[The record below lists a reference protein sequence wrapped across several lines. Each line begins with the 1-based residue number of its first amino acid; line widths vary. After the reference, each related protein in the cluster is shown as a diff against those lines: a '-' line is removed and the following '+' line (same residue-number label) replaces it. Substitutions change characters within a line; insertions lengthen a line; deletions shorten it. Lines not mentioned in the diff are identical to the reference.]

1 MVTVVPAT
9 VVAVDTV
16 AQVVL
21 VLVVLI
27 FLINLRIIP
36 DVRIVSA
43 VAVVPATVVAV
54 DTVARVVHVLVAMIF
69 QINLKIILDVRIVSV
84 VAKVVKLDCIL
95 KRGKNRLVVMGGKIV
110 KRVKKTKTWIINIK
124 IGPPSIVDYT
134 MQLCTL
140 PEWGGTHSN

>member
-16 AQVVL
+16 ARVVNVL
-21 VLVVLI
+21 VAMI
-27 FLINLRIIP
+27 FLINLR
-36 DVRIVSA
+36 
-43 VAVVPATVVAV
+43 
-54 DTVARVVHVLVAMIF
+54 
-69 QINLKIILDVRIVSV
+69 IILDVRIVSV

-124 IGPPSIVDYT
+124 IGPPVSTYWYVLYFFFFICRKIIFNNNFYFFQERET
-134 MQLCTL
+134 RCFWIL
-140 PEWGGTHSN
+140 S